1 MNWATRPAE
10 DFVQAVKLALKI
22 GALQIARE
30 LASTG
35 SKHFPEDEELK
46 KAARILAPAKVQ
58 VVKGAPNTSW
68 SANRAWLQQHWN
80 AYLGRWVALKNGELL
95 AVADTL
101 DDLIDQVGEVRGKDI
116 LVTAVG

>member
-30 LASTG
+30 LALTG

-46 KAARILAPAKVQ
+46 KAARILAPPKIKV
-58 VVKGAPNTSW
+58 TSGTGNLSW
-68 SANRAWLQQHWN
+68 RANRTWLKEHWN
-80 AYLGRWVALKNGELL
+80 EYSGKWVALLDGRLL
-95 AVADTL
+95 GVANTFDAL
-101 DDLIDQVGEVRGKDI
+101 VEEVGDLKGSGI
-116 LVTAVG
+116 LVTIVG